1 MTPSPVPKPPIVY
14 FPIFIKSGLQIA
26 RKFGRGFLVRFL
38 TPMKITVEVAK
49 LTLRPSKEAL
59 SFWI

>member
-1 MTPSPVPKPPIVY
+1 
-14 FPIFIKSGLQIA
+14 
-26 RKFGRGFLVRFL
+26 
-38 TPMKITVEVAK
+38 MKITVEVAK